1 MHDNASQTKPT
12 TRRAR
17 IDVERLRELTQ
28 ERSQQAEASAL
39 PDILQQKQEEL
50 TRQREE
56 RMRRLREKFESHSEP
71 QAHDTIDSSRIDDV
85 AERPPQAAK
94 PERSMVKRRKEYL
107 EPKQHARLRD
117 QIEHLWAV
125 DKRFRNWSLLARA
138 AGLSSGQAVK
148 RAYEVNS
155 SMATLR
161 NIDTFA
167 RLHAGFGSRAT
178 RALKTGVPVSE
189 LQGFL
194 TGASAAGDAA
204 GAVAGAVAGAGAGAG
219 AGAVAGAVAG
229 ARGRAPRTP
238 AVTMET
244 LGETPPTVDFA
255 GLVEL
260 GHAVDTEVKRLWL
273 VAKFF
278 EDVARKAELPRTVRD
293 SAARARRYLLEA
305 VDLFAGSA
313 ADDGSGERVEAAGG
327 APATP
332 SVH

>member
-204 GAVAGAVAGAGAGAG
+204 GAVAGAVAGA
-219 AGAVAGAVAG
+219 
-229 ARGRAPRTP
+229 RGRAPRTP